1 MEYFNNIL
9 CVEAQEL
16 ISFGVMTEN
25 VYKHMVKRRQL
36 NVVRRGCRNTPALV
50 EVDSLPSRYYQLLVE
65 RIGDPKTVTP
75 KQTFADRL
83 VPDPEAF
90 DFFSRYRTVS
100 GERLP
105 DEKVREYCQNASVL
119 NALRVVKQDKRD
131 ARGVTGGK
139 RTGFWEKAAET
150 LATLKPQLGHT
161 LPENPMRLKE
171 KYKQY
176 VKDGYTT
183 LVSRKFGNS
192 NSLKVND
199 AIRRLV
205 LSLYVMPNRPYT
217 TDVRDLYMQFLGGA
231 ITVCD
236 LETGELYDRSDFID
250 TKGMPITIS
259 DSTVWNILNDPLN
272 RALVDRFRM
281 GGLDYSN
288 IHRPHHIRK
297 LPVYSFSKIS
307 LDDRDLPRKL
317 PDGTRVKAYYAYD
330 VASGCVIGRAYSRKK
345 TTTLFLDCVRDMFR
359 FLDLHGMGIPMEL
372 EVEHHIVNQ
381 FDQDLMRAGVVFP
394 LVRWCKP
401 GNSQEKRAEHFNKV
415 KKYGYEKRY
424 QEGIGRWYARLE
436 ANRTR
441 VDKVFDEDNNNYK
454 EKTYT
459 YEELVADDMEIIER
473 YNNDLHRDQKRYPGK
488 SRLQVLMEHP
498 NPHMVAIDPCKLARY
513 AGEHTRT
520 SIRRSA
526 YVRVQYGDY
535 RLSSPDVLDLLD
547 PNNYQ
552 VDAYYMPG
560 DTIERVYLF
569 QSDLY
574 IDTCERVIAYNE
586 ATAEQTD
593 ADRAAYQEQAKYVA
607 QFDKMVKEG
616 KKELA
621 KVTIIENKET
631 VDNSHRTPDSNATRC
646 VPTHTPDSN
655 ATRCVPTV
663 DEIEDMG
670 QDEEEFDYADCVAW
684 AKQAAIKSL

>member
-16 ISFGVMTEN
+16 ISYGVMTRN
-25 VYKHMVKRRQL
+25 VYKNMLRRGQL
-36 NVVRRGCRNTPALV
+36 QVVRRGCRNTPALV
-50 EVDSLPSRYYQLLVE
+50 AVDSLPSRYYQLLVE

-83 VPDPEAF
+83 VSDPEAF

-119 NALRVVKQDKRD
+119 NALRVVKQDKRA

-139 RTGFWEKAAET
+139 RTGFWEKTAET

-161 LPENPMRLKE
+161 LPENPMRLKQ
-171 KYKQY
+171 KYKLY
-176 VKDGYTT
+176 LKEGYST
-183 LVSRKFGNS
+183 LVSRKFGNA

-199 AIRRLV
+199 AIRRLI

-217 TDVRDLYMQFLGGA
+217 TDVRDLYMQFLGGG

-236 LETGELYDRSDFID
+236 LETGELYDRSDFLD
-250 TKGMPITIS
+250 AKGMPITIS
-259 DSTVWNILNDPLN
+259 DSTVWNILNDPFN
-272 RALVDRFRM
+272 RAIVDRKRM
-281 GGLDYSN
+281 GSLDYEN
-288 IHRPHHIRK
+288 IHRPHHLRK

-345 TTTLFLDCVRDMFR
+345 TTSLFLDCVRDMFR
-359 FLDLHGMGIPMEL
+359 FIASHGMGVPMEL

-401 GNSQEKRAEHFNKV
+401 GNSQEKHAEHFNRV

-441 VDKVFDEDNNNYK
+441 VDKVFDEDNNHYK

-459 YEELVADDMEIIER
+459 YEELVADDMAIIER

-488 SRLQVLMEHP
+488 TRLQVLLEHP
-498 NPHMVAIDPCKLARY
+498 NPQMAPIDPCKLARY
-513 AGEHTRT
+513 AGDHTRT

-526 YVRVQYGDY
+526 YVRVQYQEY
-535 RLSSPDVLDLLD
+535 RLSSPYVLQDLE

-552 VDAYYMPG
+552 VDAYYMPS
-560 DTIERVYLF
+560 DSIERVYLF
-569 QSDLY
+569 QHDVY
-574 IDTCERVIAYNE
+574 IDTCERAVAYNE

-593 ADRAAYQEQAKYVA
+593 ADRAAYQYQAKYVA
-607 QFDKMVKEG
+607 RYDKMVKEG

-621 KVTIIENKET
+621 KVTIIENKDSSNNEELG
-631 VDNSHRTPDSNATRC
+631 VRNKELSNARRDVACYVSSTDDE
-646 VPTHTPDSN
+646 PTD
-655 ATRCVPTV
+655 
-663 DEIEDMG
+663 D
-670 QDEEEFDYADCVAW
+670 EEFDYADCLAW